1 MADKFVNMSEIEVA
15 KGEGVLITVG
25 LGSCVGVAIYDRD
38 RSVGGLAHVFLAVS
52 KEGLDVTQPGKFAD
66 TAIPALADAVV
77 RIGGRRSALE
87 AKIAGGAN
95 LFPKLANS
103 SLNVGKQNVAAVKKH
118 LNLNKIPLR
127 GEAVEGNRGRKMTL
141 YTKTGVVVVQSIGEE
156 PQEI

>member
-1 MADKFVNMSEIEVA
+1 MAEKFVNMSEIEVA
-15 KGEGVLITVG
+15 KGEEILITVG
-25 LGSCVGVAIYDRD
+25 LGSCVGVAIYDRE
-38 RSVGGLAHVFLAVS
+38 RSVGGLAHVFLSDS
-52 KEGLDVTQPGKFAD
+52 KNAADIKQPGKFAD
-66 TAIPALADAVV
+66 TAIPALVDEVV

-103 SLNVGKQNVAAVKKH
+103 SLNVGKQNVAAVKEH
-118 LNLNKIPLR
+118 LQRNRIPLR

-141 YTKTGVVVVQSIGEE
+141 YTKNGVVLVQSIGEE